1 LFDGVAKSPPDGVTP
16 YFHHEGHEEHEEHEE
31 KLIPTSNYSPLLML
45 SQESK
50 KREWLSKKRQMQGA
64 QLARNEAYSG
74 TPQ

>member
-1 LFDGVAKSPPDGVTP
+1 LFDGVAKSPTDGVTP
-16 YFHHEGHEEHEEHEE
+16 YFHHEGHEEHEE
-31 KLIPTSNYSPLLML
+31 KLIPTSNYFPLLML